1 MRYPKISLE
10 ANLGLGARRGW
21 GKGVLSLGGNGG
33 GKSLVGFNIIFGMAK
48 NSVKS

>member
-10 ANLGLGARRGW
+10 VNLGGVRRGW
-21 GKGVLSLGGNGG
+21 GKGVLSLGVNGG